1 MGALHQDCN
10 ARECFSPT
18 AARVTLFTPSILQCS
33 LKSQRLQLRL
43 TRLRLKGVDVCS
55 YCISIFTVAL
65 LRELGKLPGHFQA
78 DLQRDAR
85 GGVIYLSNQE
95 GGPYRRGMMR
105 SLRACALS
113 AFLLRLGSAACSCCP
128 PSSEELWVPREGL
141 RAGPCPLKVPEL
153 VSRRPWA
160 PREGVRLP
168 MAWLTRSPI
177 GGPRL
182 LASSAGFDQPSHM

>member
-65 LRELGKLPGHFQA
+65 LRELGKLPGHVQAVLQKNAQGVVICHFQSGGCT
-78 DLQRDAR
+78 LPLGHDA
-85 GGVIYLSNQE
+85 LAE
-95 GGPYRRGMMR
+95 GMR
-105 SLRACALS
+105 SVSFPVALGERCL
-113 AFLLRLGSAACSCCP
+113 F
-128 PSSEELWVPREGL
+128 
-141 RAGPCPLKVPEL
+141 
-153 VSRRPWA
+153 
-160 PREGVRLP
+160 
-168 MAWLTRSPI
+168 
-177 GGPRL
+177 
-182 LASSAGFDQPSHM
+182 